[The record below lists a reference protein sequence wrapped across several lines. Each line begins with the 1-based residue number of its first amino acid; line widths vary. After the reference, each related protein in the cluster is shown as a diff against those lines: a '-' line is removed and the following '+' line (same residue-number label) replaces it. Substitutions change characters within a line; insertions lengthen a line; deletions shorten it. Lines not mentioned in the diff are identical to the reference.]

1 MSYCHKDGTACHT
14 VIPEMLGMLN
24 ASPFIKPVN
33 PKASPTYKKVTKQP
47 MDLTTF
53 KKKLES
59 GTMKTREEIVNFSSW
74 GLPDIP

>member
-1 MSYCHKDGTACHT
+1 
-14 VIPEMLGMLN
+14 MLGMLN

-59 GTMKTREEIVNFSSW
+59 GTMKTREDFLYNVYMIFPFVNFSIR

>member
-1 MSYCHKDGTACHT
+1 
-14 VIPEMLGMLN
+14 MLGM
-24 ASPFIKPVN
+24 PFIKPLN
-33 PKASPTYKKVTKQP
+33 PKASPTYKKLTKQP